1 MAPWALLDGLAT
13 PPHGMPD
20 PVFMGLAVFAA
31 LTAAATWESHGIRLI
46 DRALINVQA
55 STP

>member
-31 LTAAATWESHGIRLI
+31 LTAAAILGISWDPSH
-46 DRALINVQA
+46 
-55 STP
+55 